1 MSKTSIF
8 SESQVKE
15 ERSRIFIAEF
25 AIDKG
30 WKARV
35 TTNDNDI
42 DVSFEH
48 FGRDPSTKNL
58 HTTAKFIQLQLK
70 SSNDKFF
77 GEGVIKY
84 ACPVKLLHFADLCE
98 IPIVLILYSVPE
110 KRGYCLFLQ
119 EYIYESLNQKSPNW
133 RNNSNNVTIE
143 VSAKDFIS
151 TTEDN
156 FKFEEVFE
164 SGIKTIAQLRKI
176 STNWKYYEIYK
187 LEDNSTGTVRRAN
200 AKIIVH
206 GSIADSRGA
215 IRLLIP
221 KINEE
226 VRHQIYHRTRIQKE
240 TFGNRPCDVVWLSLF
255 NSLSQ
260 AIHGIQICRTQWIN
274 SELPQSQRP
283 MESQAD
289 EVVSGIRVQWND
301 SEEYDQIIQE
311 SIVSKGE
318 FVTFADSLFESFFKV
333 FYKAKQSFT
342 LFQKNSMTFK
352 EFRLSMTALLPEL
365 AALEKQSELKGFPPL
380 DCKDADSKLIGAVGM
395 LDNIKFVI
403 NDPERS
409 ESNVLSCIKTYVEVA
424 EKDANAYLYEREKLR

>member
-8 SESQVKE
+8 SDSQINE
-15 ERSRIFIAEF
+15 GRSRIFIDAF
-25 AIDKG
+25 ALDKG
-30 WKARV
+30 WKFRG

-42 DVSFEH
+42 DGSIEH
-48 FGRDPSTKNL
+48 FARDPSTRKM

-70 SSNDKFF
+70 SSNDKFS
-77 GEGVIKY
+77 GVDNIKY

-98 IPIVLILYSVPE
+98 IPIVLVLYSVPE

-119 EYIYESLNQKSPNW
+119 EYIYETLNQKSPNW
-133 RNNSNNVTIE
+133 RNNSDNVTIE
-143 VSAKDFIS
+143 VPAKDFIS
-151 TTEDN
+151 TIEDN
-156 FKFEEVFE
+156 FKFEDIFE

-176 STNWKYYEIYK
+176 SSNWNYYEIYK
-187 LEDNSTGTVRRAN
+187 LEDNSTGTVRRAD

-226 VRHQIYHRTRIQKE
+226 IRHQIYHRTKIQEE
-240 TFGNRPCDVVWLSLF
+240 TFGNRSCDVVWLSLF

-318 FVTFADSLFESFFKV
+318 FVMFADSLFESFFKV
-333 FYKAKQSFT
+333 FSKAQHSLS

-352 EFRLSMTALLPEL
+352 EFRLSMIALLPEL

-380 DCKDADSKLIGAVGM
+380 DCKDANSKLIGAVGM

-403 NDPERS
+403 NDTGRS

-424 EKDANAYLYEREKLR
+424 EKDAKAYEYEREKLR